1 MWTFLKLDTMTGQI
15 WQLQYSIKGD
25 DYRFETT
32 LNSIDI
38 SYALNQEKIIGR
50 YTLYPTS
57 NTYTFIMVDQIDG
70 YTYQVQWHGEKDN
83 RFVLPIS
90 D

>member
-1 MWTFLKLDTMTGQI
+1 MTGQI
-15 WQLQYSIKGD
+15 QQLQYSIKGD
-25 DYRFETT
+25 DYRFETP

-38 SYALNQEKIIGR
+38 TNALNQEKIIGR

-70 YTYQVQWHGEKDN
+70 HTYQVKWNIEKEH
-83 RFVLPIS
+83 RFVAPIS
-90 D
+90 DQFNS